1 MTSEADIEDYL
12 HTRVKER
19 GGEYRRTS
27 WIGRSNAPDDRI
39 MLPGNCFWA
48 ECKAPDV
55 VMSDTARGRAQLR
68 EHARMRALG
77 ERVEVIASFEDVDRL
92 IP

>member
-1 MTSEADIEDYL
+1 MIRESDIENYL
-12 HTRVKER
+12 HARVRAR
-19 GGEYRRTS
+19 GGDYRRAS
-27 WIGRSNAPDDRI
+27 WIGRSGCPDDRI

-48 ECKAPDV
+48 ECKRPGETPRPD
-55 VMSDTARGRAQLR
+55 QLR

-77 ERVEVIASFEDVDRL
+77 ERVEVVSSFEDVDRL

>member
-1 MTSEADIEDYL
+1 MIRESDIENYL
-12 HTRVKER
+12 HERVKER
-19 GGEYRRTS
+19 GGEHRRTS

-39 MLPGNCFWA
+39 MLPGNCFWV
-48 ECKAPDV
+48 ECKAPGV
-55 VMSDTARGRAQLR
+55 KMSDTARGRAQLR

-77 ERVEVIASFEDVDRL
+77 ERVEVVASFEDVNRL